1 MTATNLVLHQLSE
14 LKYFDSEYII
24 DSDIKKLEIYELHEK
39 CRFEI
44 IYPIMLT
51 EQKMLV
57 TIGLRVIQSMK
68 STVDVTGKFALKNDL
83 FATENDQKGS
93 NRVDYP
99 YRLLMWITYVVK
111 NTRTLIL
118 L

>member
-24 DSDIKKLEIYELHEK
+24 DSDIKKSEIYELHEK

-57 TIGLRVIQSMK
+57 TIGLKVIQSMK

-111 NTRTLIL
+111 NTRTSIL